1 MKKINCSSISKIN
14 TSVTVSKAK
23 KFHSSSPHHTKE
35 FVNTRTS
42 GIFAPIATIFED
54 DFSIS
59 YKKTLKNVD
68 MLIESKKLKG
78 LVVLGSNGE
87 YPSLKSKE
95 KIEVIEKVAHHVRT
109 LHKNQCVLLAGT
121 GSNSTEETIEVT
133 KIAADAGYDAALV
146 VTPYYYKPQLTEDA
160 WIQHFTAVADAS
172 PIPIIIYN
180 VPNFTGV
187 DIPVS
192 TIEKLVHL
200 NNIIGIKE
208 SSGNIVKISELVNV
222 SKQAEKKLHRH
233 FNVMAGSGGYLL
245 PALSV
250 GAAGGIM
257 ALANVFPAKCHKII
271 ELFQTGKMDEAREL
285 QNLLVPVNQ
294 AVTKNY
300 GIPGLKYVL
309 SKYGWQSSL
318 PRPPL
323 QPLSEKQR
331 HDIDKILEHYEATKI
346 ALGL

>member
-1 MKKINCSSISKIN
+1 MKKVRCSSITVNAVAAK
-14 TSVTVSKAK
+14 TSR
-23 KFHSSSPHHTKE
+23 KFHSASPRHTKE

-54 DFSIS
+54 DYSIS

-68 MLIESKKLKG
+68 MLIESKKLQG

-95 KIEVIEKVAHHVRT
+95 KIEIIEKVGHHVKV

-133 KIAADAGYDAALV
+133 KIAANAGYDAALV
-146 VTPYYYKPQLTEDA
+146 VTPYYYKPQLNEEA
-160 WIQHFTAVADAS
+160 WVQHFNAVANAS

-180 VPNFTGV
+180 VPNFTSV

-192 TIEKLVHL
+192 TIEKLVHN
-200 NNIIGIKE
+200 NNIIGVKE

-222 SKQAEKKLHRH
+222 SKHAEKKLHRH

-245 PALSV
+245 PALTV
-250 GAAGGIM
+250 GATGGIM
-257 ALANVFPAKCHKII
+257 ALANVLPGKCNRII
-271 ELFQTGKMDEAREL
+271 ELYQQGKLEEAKEL

-323 QPLSEKQR
+323 QPLTEKQR
-331 HDIDKILEHYEATKI
+331 HDIDKILENYEATKTE
-346 ALGL
+346 LGL